1 MHTNLM
7 SLKFFYIFYF
17 FVVDRFQLL
26 RSSSLM
32 SVEYMIV
39 HLYIYKRENEKKAN
53 NMFNVLELKISKM
66 WAYVSAL
73 IYDGS
78 QTISREF

>member
-1 MHTNLM
+1 M
-7 SLKFFYIFYF
+7 SLKVFLYIFF
-17 FVVDRFQLL
+17 FVDRFQLL

-39 HLYIYKRENEKKAN
+39 YKYIKKENEKKAN

-73 IYDGS
+73 IYDAS
-78 QTISREF
+78 QSILKKF